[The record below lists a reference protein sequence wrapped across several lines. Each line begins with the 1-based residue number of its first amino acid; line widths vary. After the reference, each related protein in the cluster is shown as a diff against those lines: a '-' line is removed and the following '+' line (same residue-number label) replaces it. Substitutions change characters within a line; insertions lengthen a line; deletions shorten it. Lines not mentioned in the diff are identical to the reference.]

1 MNTYECIDSLYAED
15 SPTDAEVTLRALRK
29 ANLANNLRW
38 VKDCQEALD
47 VLLNAGP
54 SVVHAGSMPR
64 LVLLD
69 LRMPKIDG
77 LEVLRVMRST
87 ESTRT
92 IPVVL
97 LTSSAEEG
105 DLIKS
110 YTLGVNS
117 CIVKPID
124 FVSLSAVVAQ
134 RGYYSMAIN
143 RLPERSA

>member
-38 VKDCQEALD
+38 VKDGQEALD

-54 SVVHAGSMPR
+54 SVVHVRSMPR

-69 LRMPKIDG
+69 LKMPKIDG
-77 LEVLRVMRST
+77 LKVLRVMRST

-105 DLIKS
+105 DLSRS

-117 CIVKPID
+117 YFVKPID

-134 RGYYSMAIN
+134 LGYYWMAIN

>member
-38 VKDCQEALD
+38 VKDGQEALD

-54 SVVHAGSMPR
+54 SVVHARSMPR

-69 LRMPKIDG
+69 LKMPKIDG

-117 CIVKPID
+117 YIVKPID
-124 FVSLSAVVAQ
+124 FVSLSVVVAQ
-134 RGYYSMAIN
+134 RGYYWMAIN

>member
-1 MNTYECIDSLYAED
+1 MNTYECIDILYAED

-38 VKDCQEALD
+38 VKDGQEALD

-54 SVVHAGSMPR
+54 SVVHVRSMPR

-69 LRMPKIDG
+69 LKMPKIDG
-77 LEVLRVMRST
+77 LEVLQVMRST

-105 DLIKS
+105 DLSRS

-117 CIVKPID
+117 YFVKPID

-134 RGYYSMAIN
+134 LGYYWMAIN

>member
-1 MNTYECIDSLYAED
+1 MNTYECIDILYAED
-15 SPTDAEVTLRALRK
+15 SPTDAEVTLRALRN

-38 VKDCQEALD
+38 VKDGQEALD

-54 SVVHAGSMPR
+54 SVVHVRSMPR

-69 LRMPKIDG
+69 LKMPKIDG
-77 LEVLRVMRST
+77 LEVLQVMRST

-105 DLIKS
+105 DLSRS

-117 CIVKPID
+117 YFVKPID

-134 RGYYSMAIN
+134 LGYYWMAIN